1 MIKINLDDTLSTDVQ
16 PSDLAR
22 SVGGRARPPPGGPA
36 VVPLQ
41 VFQEECRNIFDSI
54 IYRTKFQTTRPDLR
68 GASEPK
74 KFCDHLLSH
83 RQRH

>member
-1 MIKINLDDTLSTDVQ
+1 MLVLKRFNFFRNSNMIKINLDDTLSTDVQ

-54 IYRTKFQTTRPDLR
+54 IY
-68 GASEPK
+68 
-74 KFCDHLLSH
+74 
-83 RQRH
+83 